1 MILFLTMTREFR
13 NIFVYGE
20 GKIENIEIRFDIN
33 VFVIISSL
41 PFLLHQ
47 NTVQTKLCL
56 LK

>member
-41 PFLLHQ
+41 PFFLHQ
-47 NTVQTKLCL
+47 NTVQTKFCL